1 MKKVFASIT
10 ILYMLFVISACNT
23 NDDTENSIQDMQNRN
38 QIQDQLNP
46 NHKIQTP
53 SNQDIN
59 HQLGYVRYSKDEID
73 TQNLDNHEARI
84 DRREMADMITRLIL
98 NNNGFNEVA
107 TLVTDQEV
115 LIAYDRDNNSDS
127 KLTKEVAQKTA
138 ESVMPRFY
146 KVYVSDNKS
155 LMYDIQSLHNSNT
168 NRNYDK
174 LIQKLINDME
184 KPYEH
189 E

>member
-1 MKKVFASIT
+1 MKKFFVSIT
-10 ILYMLFVISACNT
+10 AICLFLITSGCNT
-23 NDDTENSIQDMQNRN
+23 NNEAENSIQDMQNRN

-46 NHKIQTP
+46 NHEFQTP

-59 HQLGYVRYSKDEID
+59 HQLGFVRYSKDEID
-73 TQNLDNHEARI
+73 TQNMNNHEAKI

-98 NNNGFNEVA
+98 NNDGFNEVA

-127 KLTKEVAQKTA
+127 KLTNEIAQKTA

-168 NRNYDK
+168 NRDYDK
-174 LIQKLINDME
+174 LIQKLIKDME
-184 KPYEH
+184 KPYKH

>member
-1 MKKVFASIT
+1 
-10 ILYMLFVISACNT
+10 
-23 NDDTENSIQDMQNRN
+23 
-38 QIQDQLNP
+38 
-46 NHKIQTP
+46 
-53 SNQDIN
+53 
-59 HQLGYVRYSKDEID
+59 
-73 TQNLDNHEARI
+73 
-84 DRREMADMITRLIL
+84 
-98 NNNGFNEVA
+98 
-107 TLVTDQEV
+107 QEV

-146 KVYVSDNKS
+146 EVYVSDNKS
-155 LMYDIQSLHNSNT
+155 LMYDIQSLHNSTT

-174 LIQKLINDME
+174 LIQKLIKDME